1 MKKTSFISVVFVVGV
16 LTGIIAYASYVSVTQ
31 DTGTIV
37 QEIPLVKDGT
47 ENAEDN
53 GVACIQ
59 VITPARNPETGDIKE
74 FPTPC
79 DVPEGWE
86 VIQND
91 IPDLNIETDLM

>member
-1 MKKTSFISVVFVVGV
+1 MVKNFVIAGLLVAVLILASLVMDTSDTVPHMPNPTTDTGANEVVCAQVITPA
-16 LTGIIAYASYVSVTQ
+16 LDP

-37 QEIPLVKDGT
+37 
-47 ENAEDN
+47 
-53 GVACIQ
+53 
-59 VITPARNPETGDIKE
+59 E

-91 IPDLNIETDLM
+91 IPDLELDLQ